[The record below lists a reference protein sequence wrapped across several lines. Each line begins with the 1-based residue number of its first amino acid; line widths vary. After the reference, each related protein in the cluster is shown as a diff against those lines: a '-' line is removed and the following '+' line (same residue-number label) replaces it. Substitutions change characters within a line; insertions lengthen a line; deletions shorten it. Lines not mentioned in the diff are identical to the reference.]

1 MSTAEDLFYVT
12 RHDGRSAER
21 PRRVVFVGS
30 LDEAKAKFSAIIP
43 RTSISYAETVLW
55 RGAPSCGY
63 TFWRDGVAPLAA
75 ELLHVEG
82 EENALEARDKRRARA
97 AKRAALRVDVAPE
110 RRRVEVER
118 ARVQDVHGL
127 RGAIDELAAEDEAD
141 AAHSRELCAHKL
153 GAHDPLGFSR

>member
-55 RGAPSCGY
+55 RGPPTCGY

-75 ELLHVEG
+75 ELLHVDG
-82 EENALEARDKRRARA
+82 EAEALEARDKRRARA
-97 AKRAALRVDVAPE
+97 AKRAGLRVDVAPE

-118 ARVQDVHGL
+118 ARVDDVHGF
-127 RGAIDELAAEDEAD
+127 RVAIDDQAAEDEDD
-141 AAHSRELCAHKL
+141 AAERPELRAHKL
-153 GAHDPLGFSR
+153 GAHDPLGFDR